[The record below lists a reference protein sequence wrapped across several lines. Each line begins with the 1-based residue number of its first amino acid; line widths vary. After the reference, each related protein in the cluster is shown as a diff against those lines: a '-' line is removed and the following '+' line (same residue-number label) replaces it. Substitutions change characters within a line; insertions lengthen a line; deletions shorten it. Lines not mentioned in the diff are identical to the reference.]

1 MYSSYFR
8 VRSESSSSDSSPLT
22 PPRPLHPP
30 SAFSDS
36 RELSEA
42 ECDREVLHAQGRNVG
57 NAVQARG
64 RRSDGQGGSDNM
76 TSELTVL
83 LQRYEQQ
90 QQQQQEQSAQPKHQQ
105 KLHQGSQNNPYSIN
119 V

>member
-1 MYSSYFR
+1 MIEIYLDPFDR
-8 VRSESSSSDSSPLT
+8 ARTESSSSDSSTLT

-42 ECDREVLHAQGRNVG
+42 ECDRELRRGAEGEAGRT
-57 NAVQARG
+57 RG
-64 RRSDGQGGSDNM
+64 GQQEIKA
-76 TSELTVL
+76 ELTVL
-83 LQRYEQQ
+83 LQRYQQ
-90 QQQQQEQSAQPKHQQ
+90 QQQQQRDEDAPQPQQ
-105 KLHQGSQNNPYSIN
+105 QQPDAKRRAPERNPYTIN

>member
-1 MYSSYFR
+1 MIEIYLDPVHR
-8 VRSESSSSDSSPLT
+8 GRTESSSSDSSTIT

-42 ECDREVLHAQGRNVG
+42 ECDRELRRGAEGEAGRT
-57 NAVQARG
+57 RG
-64 RRSDGQGGSDNM
+64 GQQEIK
-76 TSELTVL
+76 TELTVL
-83 LQRYEQQ
+83 LQRYQQQQQHHRDEDVEQQ
-90 QQQQQEQSAQPKHQQ
+90 QQQQQQDGKRRPPER
-105 KLHQGSQNNPYSIN
+105 NPYTIN

>member
-1 MYSSYFR
+1 MIEIYVDPVDR
-8 VRSESSSSDSSPLT
+8 ARTESSSSDSSTLT

-42 ECDREVLHAQGRNVG
+42 ECDRELRRGAEGEAGRT
-57 NAVQARG
+57 RG
-64 RRSDGQGGSDNM
+64 GQQEIKA
-76 TSELTVL
+76 ELTVL
-83 LQRYEQQ
+83 LQRYQQ
-90 QQQQQEQSAQPKHQQ
+90 QQHHRDEDAAQQPQPDAKRRAPER
-105 KLHQGSQNNPYSIN
+105 NPYTIN